1 MLTILKSRSTKEFLN
16 NLIVFLLYILIL
28 TLIMNLLWNK
38 IMVRYI
44 TVIKP
49 IDIWWHTL
57 LLAIGMAAFRA

>member
-1 MLTILKSRSTKEFLN
+1 MLSILNSRSTKDFLN
-16 NLIVFLLYILIL
+16 NLIVFILYILIL

-49 IDIWWHTL
+49 IDVWWHTL
-57 LLAIGMAAFRA
+57 LLAIGIASFRA